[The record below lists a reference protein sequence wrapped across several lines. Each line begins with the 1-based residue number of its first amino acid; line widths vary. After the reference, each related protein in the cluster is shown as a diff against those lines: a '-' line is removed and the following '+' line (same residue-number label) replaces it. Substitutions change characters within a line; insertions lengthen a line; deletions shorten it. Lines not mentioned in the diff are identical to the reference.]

1 MRTLSVRQPW
11 ASLICS
17 GVKDVENRTWA
28 PPVSA
33 IGEKLLIHASGKK
46 VTEEEIRLLP
56 FEWCSAMDNA
66 VRYGWLPEVEDMPTG
81 AIIGYV
87 DLVGYSK
94 ETQSLWDGGEEFVK
108 WIFENAFL
116 FDEPIPAKGK
126 LGVFDTPMDVLPPAH
141 KVMEM
146 LPHREGDV
154 VVLPYSEKLADEAVD
169 DGMVVLDVTDENL
182 EVFAQLEGE
191 EYVLRLTSKVL
202 LVTPKRKL
210 EFPVLDKDLFIDVY
224 EDTGAPILYTSLRG
238 EEYGKYMV
246 AYYSQPTIERED

>member
-1 MRTLSVRQPW
+1 MRTFSVRQPW

-17 GVKDVENRTWA
+17 GVKDVENSTWA

-46 VTEEEIRLLP
+46 VSEEEIRLLP

-87 DLVGYSK
+87 DLVGHSK
-94 ETQSLWDGGEEFVK
+94 ETRSLWDGGEEFVK

-169 DGMVVLDVTDENL
+169 DGMVVLDVT
-182 EVFAQLEGE
+182 
-191 EYVLRLTSKVL
+191 TSKVL

-210 EFPVLDKDLFIDVY
+210 EFPVLDKNLFIDVY

-246 AYYSQPTIERED
+246 AYYSQPTIERKD

>member
-1 MRTLSVRQPW
+1 M
-11 ASLICS
+11 
-17 GVKDVENRTWA
+17 ENRTWV

-33 IGEKLLIHASGKK
+33 IGEKLLIHASGKR
-46 VTEEEIRLLP
+46 VPEEDIRLLP

-116 FDEPIPAKGK
+116 FDEPIPARGK

-146 LPHREGDV
+146 LPHRAGDV
-154 VVLPYSEKLADEAVD
+154 VVLPYSEKFADEAID
-169 DGMVVLDVTDENL
+169 DGMVVLDVPTKTWTFLPSWKGRNTSS
-182 EVFAQLEGE
+182 AP
-191 EYVLRLTSKVL
+191 LRRFCL
-202 LVTPKRKL
+202 LCR
-210 EFPVLDKDLFIDVY
+210 
-224 EDTGAPILYTSLRG
+224 R
-238 EEYGKYMV
+238 
-246 AYYSQPTIERED
+246 ERWSFQFWTRIYL